1 MRFGKR
7 ILALL
12 LAAAVLVAAA
22 PAVWAAGSQKTGY
35 AGSDVVLTFSYNN
48 VYGVDGTFT
57 LNDPDGIVQSWN
69 VAGFSGNFS
78 GDASGQSCFL
88 YGTAASN
95 ATVRVN
101 VKLKGSAQPGQ
112 SATVSFNYSL
122 VTDDMGNVTDYKTDT
137 AKVSVVEYVAP
148 VEPTPK
154 PPVVENPTDYTELE
168 RQIALANGLNE
179 ADYTAESWKALLEA
193 LTDANEALQQKDQ
206 AVVDTAAANLK
217 SAIDAMVKMDY
228 SALEEAL
235 QKAQGF
241 VGTQE
246 MGGDWLAL
254 GQAVGKG
261 QELLTSG
268 DQAAVDAV
276 TAQILEALTKLEA
289 YVPKEVEPEIVYKDK
304 IVEVPPTDDYCNIP
318 THRVWPIAFFVS
330 LGVNVLL
337 LGAVILILSVRKK
350 KHDDTPLVDYD
361 IDDDMGM

>member
-1 MRFGKR
+1 M
-7 ILALL
+7 ALH
-12 LAAAVLVAAA
+12 
-22 PAVWAAGSQKTGY
+22 QH
-35 AGSDVVLTFSYNN
+35 FSN
-48 VYGVDGTFT
+48 
-57 LNDPDGIVQSWN
+57 S
-69 VAGFSGNFS
+69 
-78 GDASGQSCFL
+78 
-88 YGTAASN
+88 
-95 ATVRVN
+95 R
-101 VKLKGSAQPGQ
+101 
-112 SATVSFNYSL
+112 
-122 VTDDMGNVTDYKTDT
+122 DT